1 MPEDSIERMLL
12 DSSMVI
18 EEVEDRPVYYLTE
31 TRVRGIAKVF
41 LTHILYRTEEPE
53 QPAGDTLKILTFYSN
68 GKQLEMEVF
77 SHYVSLTDSSQTKV
91 WFLVDSSFIDQLQG
105 YLSAG

>member
-1 MPEDSIERMLL
+1 
-12 DSSMVI
+12 MVI
-18 EEVEDRPVYYLTE
+18 VEVEDQPVYYFTE

-41 LTHILYRTEEPE
+41 LTHVVHRTDEPE
-53 QPAGDTLKILTFYSN
+53 QPAGETLKTLTFYTN
-68 GKQLEMEVF
+68 GKQLKMEVF
-77 SHYVSLTDSSQTKV
+77 SHYVSLTDSSQTAV